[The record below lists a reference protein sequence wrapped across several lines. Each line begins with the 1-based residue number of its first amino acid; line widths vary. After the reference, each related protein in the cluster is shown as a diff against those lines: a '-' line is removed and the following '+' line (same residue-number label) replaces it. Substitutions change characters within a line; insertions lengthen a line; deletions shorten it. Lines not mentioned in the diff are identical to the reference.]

1 MTRLKIVLIGCLLA
15 TLALA
20 ACAGNRPGYATDT
33 QVVDGLTFALE
44 RPSSITPL
52 QDYELTLTLSDGAG
66 KPLDGAIVFLEQDMP
81 GMPMGST
88 QPLGEP
94 LGSGKY
100 RIKGVFTM
108 DGKWILK
115 IHATV
120 AGQDHVASFEQVVSP
135 QQ

>member
-1 MTRLKIVLIGCLLA
+1 MIRLKIVLLGCLFA

-20 ACAGNRPGYATDT
+20 ACAGSSSSTTTDT

-52 QDYELTLTLSDGAG
+52 QDYELTLTLSDAAG
-66 KPLDGAIVFLEQDMP
+66 KPLDGATVFLEQDMP

-115 IHATV
+115 MHATV

-135 QQ
+135 AK